1 VPAPDTDPGHE
12 RNYTKAAQG
21 KFDEGLF
28 CGLTWKKTTPH
39 YNYTMDLDMG
49 NSGENKGFFEK
60 LKAGITCTRKAFVKN
75 IDEVLLGKRVIDQ
88 NLFEE
93 LEETLITADVGPA
106 FTYELIE
113 KMKDQ
118 VKRTELGDAEL
129 LKKILK
135 DTIEE
140 TLKKSEASL
149 QIPQNGLFTIM
160 VVGVNGTGK
169 TTTIGKLAYTL
180 KKNGLSVMLVA
191 ADTFR
196 AAAIEQLEI
205 WSQRVDVPL
214 IKQKIGAD
222 PSAIVFDAIVA
233 AKAREA
239 NVIIIDTAGRLH
251 TKVNLMEELK
261 KMKRIMG
268 RELPGAPHETL
279 LVLDATT
286 GQNAVAQ
293 AKMFRDEI
301 GISGLILTKLDGTAK
316 GGVIIGIARELN
328 IPIRYIGIGEGLD
341 DLKYFRSD
349 EFVSALFE
357 QDIK

>member
-1 VPAPDTDPGHE
+1 MTHKGI
-12 RNYTKAAQG
+12 
-21 KFDEGLF
+21 
-28 CGLTWKKTTPH
+28 TTH
-39 YNYTMDLDMG
+39 SHSQNNEKIFVNGFRMDQRMA
-49 NSGENKGFFEK
+49 NESESRSFFEK
-60 LKAGITCTRKAFVKN
+60 LKAGVARTRKAFVKN
-75 IDEVLLGKRVIDQ
+75 IDEILLGQRVIDQ

-118 VKRTELGDAEL
+118 VKRKELGDASL
-129 LKKILK
+129 LKKVLQ
-135 DTIEE
+135 DTIAE
-140 TLKKSEASL
+140 TLKKSEAHL
-149 QIPQNGLFTIM
+149 QIPPNGLFTIM

-169 TTTIGKLAYTL
+169 TTTIGKMAHTL
-180 KKNGLSVMLVA
+180 KNNGMSVMLVA

-214 IKQKIGAD
+214 IKQNIGAD
-222 PSAIVFDAIVA
+222 PSAVVFDAILA
-233 AKAREA
+233 AKSKAA
-239 NVIIIDTAGRLH
+239 NVLIIDTAGRLH

-268 RELPGAPHETL
+268 RELPGAPHETV

-286 GQNAVAQ
+286 GQNAVVQ
-293 AKMFRDEI
+293 AKMFHNEI

-328 IPIRYIGIGEGLD
+328 IPIRYIGIGEGMD
-341 DLKYFRSD
+341 DLKNFKSD
-349 EFVSALFE
+349 EFVNALFE
-357 QDIK
+357 RDET